1 MTLYLTILT
10 ITTATL
16 AAIVAMLQ
24 HLRLTAPAKKERVL

>member
-1 MTLYLTILT
+1 MTLYLTIFGL
-10 ITTATL
+10 ITL

>member
-1 MTLYLTILT
+1 MILYL
-10 ITTATL
+10 ITFSALTL